1 MEEKEIFATQPVG
14 KLLFKLAIPSIMAQL
29 VNMIYNVVD
38 RIFLGHI
45 AGEGALVLAGLGIAV
60 PIINVINAFANLVGT
75 GGGPMVA
82 IAMGRKNPKEAEE
95 ILGNSVFLLLALT
108 FILTV
113 GLLVGGDSLL
123 QLLGADSEILPYAS
137 KYLKIYMCGNL
148 FVMLSLGLNPFL
160 TTQGFNKIS
169 MRNICI
175 GAVTNIILDPILIYK
190 FHLGIA
196 GAAIATVIS
205 QGVTAVLAVT
215 FILGKRTKI
224 RLHFTK
230 PQFQIIK
237 NIILLGTAT
246 FFMQASESVVQAVV
260 YNQLLLYGNSNYVA
274 ATSIM
279 YSIAQFIFLT
289 MQGMGQG
296 AQPIISY
303 NYGAKNYGRV
313 KQALKVLLTSG
324 TLICFVEVLLIEVMP
339 AVWVGLFTSDA
350 IVLRI
355 GVYGL
360 RIFVLGRGL
369 AGLQLGLQ
377 EFFRSVGDSKTAIFN
392 ATARK
397 FVFLVPLAYIL
408 PKVNHLGA
416 AGVYWAECIA
426 DLLAVAVAVGAYFV
440 RKKKIFREKT

>member
-1 MEEKEIFATQPVG
+1 
-14 KLLFKLAIPSIMAQL
+14 
-29 VNMIYNVVD
+29 
-38 RIFLGHI
+38 
-45 AGEGALVLAGLGIAV
+45 
-60 PIINVINAFANLVGT
+60 
-75 GGGPMVA
+75 
-82 IAMGRKNPKEAEE
+82 
-95 ILGNSVFLLLALT
+95 
-108 FILTV
+108 
-113 GLLVGGDSLL
+113 
-123 QLLGADSEILPYAS
+123 
-137 KYLKIYMCGNL
+137 
-148 FVMLSLGLNPFL
+148 
-160 TTQGFNKIS
+160 
-169 MRNICI
+169 
-175 GAVTNIILDPILIYK
+175 
-190 FHLGIA
+190 
-196 GAAIATVIS
+196 
-205 QGVTAVLAVT
+205 
-215 FILGKRTKI
+215 
-224 RLHFTK
+224 
-230 PQFQIIK
+230 
-237 NIILLGTAT
+237 
-246 FFMQASESVVQAVV
+246 V

-274 ATSIM
+274 ATSVM
-279 YSIAQFIFLT
+279 YSVAQFVFLT
-289 MQGMGQG
+289 MQGIGQG

-303 NYGAKNYGRV
+303 NYGAKDYGRV

-324 TLICFVEVLLIEVMP
+324 TLVCFVEVLLIEGMP